1 MRCFQRI
8 VFFMIV
14 TDKKTMKGGS
24 TMHEWLVRFQIG
36 GKTYEQVVR
45 ANSSENAKKM
55 IQMQYSGQRIWFAG
69 VKRVD

>member
-1 MRCFQRI
+1 
-8 VFFMIV
+8 
-14 TDKKTMKGGS
+14 MKGGS

>member
-1 MRCFQRI
+1 
-8 VFFMIV
+8 
-14 TDKKTMKGGS
+14 
-24 TMHEWLVRFQIG
+24 MHEWLVRFQIG
-36 GKTYEQVVR
+36 GKTYEHVVR